1 MKVLI
6 LSSATGGGHNAA
18 AAAVREELERR
29 GIECSMEE
37 GLRFASEKIS
47 RRVCA
52 TYMGVAT
59 HAPQFFYRLYRAG
72 GAISNPR
79 LKSPVYFANRLY
91 RQKLY
96 DYITQNGFNA
106 VVTTHLFSAEA
117 LTSLRRHK
125 KAPFYSVFVATD
137 YTCIPFVEET
147 ECDALVIPHEDLR
160 GEFLRRG
167 VPEEKMYC
175 FGIPVGAAFFG
186 HHQTKE
192 EARRALGLPEK
203 LPMYLIMS
211 GSMGFGHAGDLTE
224 QILRRIKDHAQ
235 IVILCG
241 KNESLLHELQRRFV
255 QKSNVLPL
263 PFTQQVAL
271 YMDAADVLFTK
282 PGGLTTSEAAAKN
295 IPLIHTAPIPGCETK
310 NAEFFSSRG
319 MSVVGTSVEQEAE
332 LAVEL
337 LQNSEK
343 REAMLR
349 AQREHFHADAA
360 QRICDLLA
368 EYVKS

>member
-203 LPMYLIMS
+203 DVYK
-211 GSMGFGHAGDLTE
+211 
-224 QILRRIKDHAQ
+224 R
-235 IVILCG
+235 
-241 KNESLLHELQRRFV
+241 QRH
-255 QKSNVLPL
+255 
-263 PFTQQVAL
+263 
-271 YMDAADVLFTK
+271 
-282 PGGLTTSEAAAKN
+282 G
-295 IPLIHTAPIPGCETK
+295 TA
-310 NAEFFSSRG
+310 
-319 MSVVGTSVEQEAE
+319 
-332 LAVEL
+332 
-337 LQNSEK
+337 
-343 REAMLR
+343 
-349 AQREHFHADAA
+349 
-360 QRICDLLA
+360 
-368 EYVKS
+368 